1 MKQLPVLIWR
11 TAKKLFANF
20 GVLLLVFI
28 ACLWILLALADMI
41 FEDNNTRFD
50 ETVFASI
57 APYYNSKLSNFFEFI
72 TFFGS
77 HYFLLPANLLLV
89 IIFISEKKIRF
100 YGWKIA
106 VISSTGIAVMF
117 WLKEM
122 LERQRP
128 IVPLISQAH
137 GYSFPS
143 GHSFSSFLF
152 FGMTGYIVYKKVQ
165 HKALKWL
172 LIIFLAFFTLL
183 IGFSRIYLKVHFATD
198 VLAGFLLAAIWLTL
212 AKWLLIDRRKKL
224 PPGNETLI
232 G

>member
-1 MKQLPVLIWR
+1 MKQFPVFIWR
-11 TAKKLFANF
+11 SAKKLFANL

-28 ACLWILLALADMI
+28 ACLWILLALADMV
-41 FEDNNTRFD
+41 FDENNTHFD
-50 ETVFASI
+50 EAVFASVT
-57 APYYNSKLSNFFEFI
+57 PYYNSTLTSIFEFI

-89 IIFISEKKIRF
+89 IFFISATKLRF

-106 VISSTGIAVMF
+106 IISITGIAVMF
-117 WLKEM
+117 WLKEI

-152 FGMTGYIVYKKVQ
+152 FGMTAYIVYKKVE
-165 HKALKWL
+165 HKTLKWL
-172 LIIFLAFFTLL
+172 LIAFIAGFTLL

-212 AKWLLIDRRKKL
+212 AKWILVDRRKNL
-224 PPGNETLI
+224 PPGIETLI

>member
-1 MKQLPVLIWR
+1 MKQVPIFIWR

-28 ACLWILLALADMI
+28 ASLWILLALADMI
-41 FEDNNTRFD
+41 FDDNNTRFD
-50 ETVFASI
+50 EAVFASVT
-57 APYYNSKLSNFFEFI
+57 PYYNSKLTRFLEFI

-77 HYFLLPANLLLV
+77 QYFLLPANLLLV
-89 IIFISEKKIRF
+89 IIFVSSKKIRF

-106 VISSTGIAVMF
+106 IVSSTGIAVMF
-117 WLKEM
+117 WLKEL

-152 FGMTGYIVYKKVQ
+152 FGMAGYIVYKKVE
-165 HKALKWL
+165 HKTLKWL
-172 LIIFLAFFTLL
+172 MIAFIAVFTFL
-183 IGFSRIYLKVHFATD
+183 IGFSRIYLKVHFASD

-212 AKWLLIDRRKKL
+212 AKWILIDKRKKL